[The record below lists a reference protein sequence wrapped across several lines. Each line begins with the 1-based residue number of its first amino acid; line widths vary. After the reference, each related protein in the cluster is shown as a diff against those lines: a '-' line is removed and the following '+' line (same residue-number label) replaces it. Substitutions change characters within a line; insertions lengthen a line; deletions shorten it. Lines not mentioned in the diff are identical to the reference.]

1 MKRSL
6 CQNLCVLA
14 ALLLG
19 TSLLITDYVDARG
32 GGGGGRSGGGGGASP
47 RVNRSSDL
55 QNRGNFSNRSQPSR
69 DFSGRQGERQTSQQ
83 NRQGERSARQGER
96 QTNQQTRQGERT
108 ERQGERQT
116 SQQNRQGER
125 SERQGERQNERTER
139 QGERQQQVSDRQ
151 QNRQNFIDDNRNGYW
166 RGGGWYGGG
175 YYVPP
180 GWGWVGLTTGLVIGS
195 AIATLPPYYNTVYVG
210 STSYIYS
217 DGIYLQPSGSSYT
230 VVAPP
235 IGAIVTYIPDGCTTI
250 TADNTLYY
258 NCSGIYYRPLFENG
272 STVYQVVR
280 F

>member
-32 GGGGGRSGGGGGASP
+32 GGGGGSRGGGGGSRGGGGASP

-83 NRQGERSARQGER
+83 NRQG
-96 QTNQQTRQGERT
+96 
-108 ERQGERQT
+108 
-116 SQQNRQGER
+116 
-125 SERQGERQNERTER
+125 ERTER

-210 STSYIYS
+210 SNSYIYS

-258 NCSGIYYRPLFENG
+258 NCSGIYYQPLFENG

>member
-47 RVNRSSDL
+47 RVNRSSNL

-83 NRQGERSARQGER
+83 NRQG
-96 QTNQQTRQGERT
+96 
-108 ERQGERQT
+108 
-116 SQQNRQGER
+116 
-125 SERQGERQNERTER
+125 ERTER

>member
-6 CQNLCVLA
+6 RQNLCVLA

-32 GGGGGRSGGGGGASP
+32 GGGGGSRGGGGGSRGGGGASP

-69 DFSGRQGERQTSQQ
+69 DFSGRQGERQT
-83 NRQGERSARQGER
+83 G
-96 QTNQQTRQGERT
+96 
-108 ERQGERQT
+108 
-116 SQQNRQGER
+116 QQNRQGER
-125 SERQGERQNERTER
+125 SERTDTRQGERSER

-195 AIATLPPYYNTVYVG
+195 AIATLPPYYDTVYVG

-258 NCSGIYYRPLFENG
+258 NCSGIYYQPLFENG